1 MKVAA
6 ALVGRISRSA
16 PDLLVRLRVGCRGEA
31 GVDAGRRP
39 GGLPHLRVLL
49 FNVTFERAV
58 LRVVTSRCDSA
69 S

>member
-6 ALVGRISRSA
+6 AQVGRVSRPA
-16 PDLLVRLRVGCRGEA
+16 PDLQVRLPVRCMGEA

-49 FNVTFERAV
+49 FNVTFEGAV
-58 LRVVTSRCDSA
+58 LAPFPTRC
-69 S
+69 